1 MRKSYKIFLIED
13 CLEHANETIRILNNA
28 AGKYAEEYEFKFEWL
43 QGTSEPEDVEHE
55 KHIFY
60 DSEIVGRLAEKIKE
74 GKSKGECTGILLD
87 IMLTKEDIE
96 KTLKSYYAYASISRD
111 IYYRF
116 NREIPI
122 YIISTSSSFGGQSS
136 VIMGTDLSNQFVKYG
151 DLKKTYCKED
161 TDRLFS
167 YYQDYYETKE
177 QHAGEREL
185 AGCEA

>member
-13 CLEHANETIRILNNA
+13 CLEHANETIDVLNNA
-28 AGKYAEEYEFKFEWL
+28 AGQYAEEYEFKFEWL
-43 QGTSEPEDVEHE
+43 QGTSEPEDFEHE
-55 KHIFY
+55 KYIFY
-60 DSEIVGRLAEKIKE
+60 EPEIVERLAEKIKE
-74 GKSKGECTGILLD
+74 GKSKGECIGILLD

-96 KTLKSYYAYASISRD
+96 KTLISYYAHASISRD
-111 IYYRF
+111 IYYKF

-122 YIISTSSSFGGQSS
+122 YTVSISATFGGQSAM
-136 VIMGTDLSNQFVKYG
+136 IMGTDLSNRFVKYG
-151 DLKKTYCKED
+151 DLTKAYCKKD

-177 QHAGEREL
+177 QHASEKEL